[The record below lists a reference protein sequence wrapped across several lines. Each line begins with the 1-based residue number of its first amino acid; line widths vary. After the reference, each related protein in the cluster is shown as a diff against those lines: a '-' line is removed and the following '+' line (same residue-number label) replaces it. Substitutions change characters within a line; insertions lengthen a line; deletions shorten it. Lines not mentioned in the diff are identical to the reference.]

1 MPKLYAGQGF
11 GLLVILTP
19 KNYCH
24 AMTNAPT
31 IWINAGETSGDLHG
45 QLLVQALREQCPQA
59 SFMGMAGPAMR
70 EEGVDARL
78 QTEALSVMGFTEVL
92 AQLPKIMGL
101 LRTLKEQLAKTRPDV
116 VVVIDAPDFHFR
128 VARIAQSLGIP
139 VVYYISPK
147 LWAWREGRVEFLR
160 RHIDRLVSIL
170 PFEVEFYARHGMGI
184 DYVGHPLLDSIRTQ
198 KILEIKPRPNR
209 IGILPGSRKSEIKSL
224 LPIFSQT
231 AALLATRYPELEFA
245 LPVAPGMDRDL
256 INACWTSKTPVT
268 LADSSDRYELMRSCR
283 AIMAASGTA
292 TLETA
297 LLEVPTAVAYKFS
310 PLTYLLGRMLVKVP
324 FISLPNLILGQCV
337 FPEFLQ
343 HDANASALAAALSQ
357 WIEDTPARARV
368 LEQLGTL
375 PGLLGGGGATTRAAK
390 IVLEAMRKPRNPA

>member
-1 MPKLYAGQGF
+1 MPKPQAGQGF
-11 GLLVILTP
+11 ELLVILTP

-45 QLLVQALREQCPQA
+45 QLLVQALREQCPAA

-78 QTEALSVMGFTEVL
+78 KTEALSVMGFTEVL
-92 AQLPKIMGL
+92 AQLPRIMGL
-101 LRTLKEQLAKTRPDV
+101 LRTLKEELTRIRPDV

-128 VARIAQSLGIP
+128 VARIAGSLGIP

-147 LWAWREGRVEFLR
+147 LWAWREGRVKFLR
-160 RHIDRLVSIL
+160 RHVDRLISIL
-170 PFEVEFYARHGMGI
+170 PFEVDFYARHGMAI

-198 KILEIKPRPNR
+198 KILETKPRANR
-209 IGILPGSRKSEIKSL
+209 IGILPGSRKREITSL
-224 LPIFSQT
+224 LPVFSQA
-231 AALLATRYPELEFA
+231 AALLASRYPELEFV

-256 INACWTSKTPVT
+256 IIKNWTSETPVT
-268 LADSSDRYELMRSCR
+268 LADSSSRYELMRSCR

-324 FISLPNLILGQCV
+324 FISLPNLILGQCA

-343 HDANASALAAALSQ
+343 HAASPSALAATMSQ

-375 PGLLGGGGATTRAAK
+375 PDLLGNGGATARAAQ
-390 IVLEAMRKPRNPA
+390 IVLGSIRKS

>member
-1 MPKLYAGQGF
+1 
-11 GLLVILTP
+11 
-19 KNYCH
+19 
-24 AMTNAPT
+24 MTNAPT

-45 QLLVQALREQCPQA
+45 QLLVQALREQCPGA
-59 SFMGMAGPAMR
+59 SFTGMAGPAMR
-70 EEGVDARL
+70 EEGVEAQLR
-78 QTEALSVMGFTEVL
+78 TEALSVMGFTEVL
-92 AQLPKIMGL
+92 AQLPRIMNL
-101 LRTLKEQLAKTRPDV
+101 LRVLKGQLATIRPDV

-147 LWAWREGRVEFLR
+147 LWAWREGRVDFLR
-160 RHIDRLVSIL
+160 RHVDRLVSIL
-170 PFEVEFYARHGMGI
+170 PFEVEFYARHGMVI

-198 KILEIKPRPNR
+198 KIMATKPRANR
-209 IGILPGSRKSEIKSL
+209 IGILPGSRKREITSL
-224 LPIFSQT
+224 LPVFSSA
-231 AALLATRYPELEFA
+231 AALLSARYPDLEFV

-256 INACWTSKTPVT
+256 ITKSWTSETPVT
-268 LADSSDRYELMRSCR
+268 LAESSSRYELMRSCR

-324 FISLPNLILGQCV
+324 FISLPNLILDQSV

-343 HDANASALAAALSQ
+343 HDANPSALAATMSQ
-357 WIEDTPARARV
+357 WIEDTPARAHV

-375 PGLLGGGGATTRAAK
+375 TGLLGNGGATARAAK
-390 IVLEAMRKPRNPA
+390 IVLETMRRPCNPASTPDTEPKTKDHA